1 MQKSPRF
8 KKAVTAAFGSPT
20 AMTTPLEPTRAPIA
34 GRSDEIDQTKEAI
47 RG

>member
-8 KKAVTAAFGSPT
+8 KSGDGRIWFADRAAH
-20 AMTTPLEPTRAPIA
+20 PLEPTRAPIA
-34 GRSDEIDQTKEAI
+34 GRSGKIDQTKEAI